1 MTIENLKLLN
11 LNSTFLKKKKK
22 AKKTNPNSHG
32 TYIGKSSENMV
43 EPSLA
48 LITAR

>member
-11 LNSTFLKKKKK
+11 LNSTFLKKK

>member
-11 LNSTFLKKKKK
+11 LNSTFLKKKK